1 MAFMGMFIG
10 AAAVFL
16 AVLGFCNFVAI
27 VCFIISAV
35 LKRRYKKRAEFDPS
49 VKTPVGV
56 VVLKVT
62 GWIFL
67 LPLFGTIALVCIAL
81 VSTKIKHDQSLWYNV
96 NTGNFA
102 QVEKLIAKGAS
113 PNCTKDSNEPAKDGE
128 ISILVS
134 LCMHHGFTVQNG
146 FEDTK
151 DHELTEDEK
160 KMIQLLIDKGA
171 DMEYRYYYHEEHNFD
186 NYYEDSDGCGS
197 TPLLCAVRYGDYELV
212 KLLVENGADINAK
225 DAYGYNAAALVADE
239 LNDKYGAEIAQ
250 YLVDN
255 GAETEC
261 TTKLGSSMYFLI
273 GRNKQS
279 GNEKIAEIF
288 GYGQ

>member
-1 MAFMGMFIG
+1 MAFMGMFLVS
-10 AAAVFL
+10 AAVFL

-27 VCFIISAV
+27 ACFIGSAV
-35 LKRRYKKRAEFDPS
+35 MKHRYKKRLALYPE
-49 VKTPVGV
+49 VRKPVGII
-56 VVLKVT
+56 VLKIT

-67 LPLFGTIALVCIAL
+67 LPLFGTIALICVAL
-81 VSTKIKHDQSLWYNV
+81 ISTKIKNNNSLWYNV
-96 NTGNFA
+96 NTGNFE
-102 QVEKLIAKGAS
+102 QVEKLIDKGAS

-151 DHELTEDEK
+151 DYELTEDEK

-171 DMEYRYYYHEEHNFD
+171 DMEYRYYYHEEHDFS

-273 GRNKQS
+273 GRNSQHS
-279 GNEKIAEIF
+279 NEKIREIF
-288 GYGQ
+288 GYD